1 MALGTIEQDRPRQEV
16 RRLRTKTRSLK
27 AVDKAR
33 AAVEAASE
41 KQASDIVLLD
51 LRDACDFTDCFV
63 ICTAESVPQI
73 EAIVED
79 VERALKDIGAPL
91 HHREG
96 ASDSGWVLLDFNDV
110 VVHVFAP
117 VEREYYQ
124 LDRVWSAGKP
134 LVRIQ

>member
-1 MALGTIEQDRPRQEV
+1 VQ
-16 RRLRTKTRSLK
+16 RLRTRTRALK
-27 AVDKAR
+27 AVDRAR
-33 AAVEAASE
+33 AAVQVASE
-41 KQASDIVLLD
+41 KQASDILLLD
-51 LRDACDFTDCFV
+51 LRDVCDFTDYFV
-63 ICTAESVPQI
+63 ICTAESPPQM

-79 VERALKDIGAPL
+79 IEKALGQAGAPL

-96 ASDSGWVLLDFNDV
+96 TGDSGWVLLDFSDV
-110 VVHVFAP
+110 VVHIFSP